1 MARLTRPI
9 AGPILIGL
17 ASILC
22 AFFALSGRALAQGTA
37 PTLDHFRC
45 YFTQGAPLSEV
56 VGLTDQFDPAT
67 AGGQTFRVMY
77 PVRLCNPV
85 EKTHLD
91 KVTPIT
97 NPDGH
102 LKMYLIAPAP
112 TAAGAVAQPAPARMV
127 IVRNQFGFQ
136 SLRLGQPEI
145 LAVPTQKFP
154 HNPPQGLDHF
164 KCYRAT
170 GRSINQGVSLSDQF
184 LQSPDV
190 KVFEPFGFCNPVAK
204 LHNDQVTPIQNPKAH
219 LVCYTITREPFE
231 TSVDTSNQFGIE
243 SLLVHGTDLLCVP
256 SAKLRVRTLQ

>member
-1 MARLTRPI
+1 MAHTTRPI
-9 AGPILIGL
+9 TGPILIGL
-17 ASILC
+17 ASIFC
-22 AFFALSGRALAQGTA
+22 ASLLFGGRALAQGTA

-45 YFTQGAPLSEV
+45 YFTQGPPLNEV
-56 VGLTDQFDPAT
+56 VGLKDQFDPAT
-67 AGGQTFRVMY
+67 GVGEDVRVMY

-85 EKTHLD
+85 EKKRLD
-91 KVTPIT
+91 KVTPIL

-102 LKMYLIAPAP
+102 LKMYLIAPLL
-112 TAAGAVAQPAPARMV
+112 TAAGAVSQPAPGRMV
-127 IVRNQFGFQ
+127 VVRNQFGLQ
-136 SLRLGQPEI
+136 SLRLSQPEV

-170 GRSINQGVSLSDQF
+170 GRNIAQVVSLNDQF
-184 LQSPDV
+184 VQSPDV
-190 KVFEPFGFCNPVAK
+190 KVLEPFGFCNPVAK
-204 LHNDQVTPIQNPKAH
+204 LHNNQVTPIQNSKAH

-231 TSVDTSNQFGIE
+231 TSVDTLNQFGPE